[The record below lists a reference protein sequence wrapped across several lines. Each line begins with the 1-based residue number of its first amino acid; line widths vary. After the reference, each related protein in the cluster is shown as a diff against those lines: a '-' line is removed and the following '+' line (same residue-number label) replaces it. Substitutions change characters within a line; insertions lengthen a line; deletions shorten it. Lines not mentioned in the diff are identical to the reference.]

1 MSETQAISA
10 KKSQNAVK
18 KQKHIIESALNVFSV
33 YGLQGASM
41 EQIADEAGI
50 SKSNLFYYFQGKDD
64 LYIAVLSHVLTEWLL
79 PLNQLSKEQGPQQ
92 ALGHYIEIKYQLAK
106 KMPQASRL
114 YALEMMQGAPYL
126 SHILKTSLKQL
137 IQQKT
142 SIIQAWIQEGKL
154 KPVSPLHL
162 IIHIWAVTQHYSDF
176 SIQTQA
182 ISGKNLSNKSFYQD
196 ALTTSKQLL
205 LESLLPTEAQNI
217 TEKKD
222 SL

>member
-1 MSETQAISA
+1 MPETQTISS
-10 KKSQNAVK
+10 KKSPNAVK

-41 EQIADEAGI
+41 EQIAEEAGI

-64 LYIAVLSHVLTEWLL
+64 LYIAVLSYVLTEWLL
-79 PLNQLSKEQGPQQ
+79 PLNRLSTDQNPQQ
-92 ALGHYIEIKYQLAK
+92 ALGDYIEIKYRLAK

-114 YALEMMQGAPYL
+114 YALEMMQGAPYV

-137 IQQKT
+137 VQQKT
-142 SIIQAWIQEGKL
+142 DIIQTWIEQGKL

-182 ISGKNLSNKSFYQD
+182 ISGKSLNNKSFYHD
-196 ALTTSKQLL
+196 ALATTKQLL
-205 LESLLPTEAQNI
+205 LESLIPFGTTEMI
-217 TEKKD
+217 EKKD